1 MIDTAGRVGRVGGTM
16 KTVLAI
22 FILALTGIFCLLSSP
37 CSAYCVYNHTNANF
51 DVCGES
57 CNKCFRKNIKSG
69 HHACCPGGH
78 KGCGGHTYITFH
90 PYEGRYESNYGWY
103 APVQVTNHG
112 WVSFFGKCKGSMMLE
127 VDVANPDYCKDVT
140 VKVHNNDG
148 DVIYHGGLYRANTTW
163 YGDIKCK
170 DD

>member
-1 MIDTAGRVGRVGGTM
+1 MQSQCKVI
-16 KTVLAI
+16 VLSLAVFFSAI
-22 FILALTGIFCLLSSP
+22 CLFPSP
-37 CSAYCVYNHTNANF
+37 GSAYCVYNHTNANF

-69 HHACCPGGH
+69 DHACCPGGH

-90 PYEGRYESNYGWY
+90 PYEGSDESGYGWY

-112 WVSFFGKCKGSMMLE
+112 WVSFFGECKGSMWLDPNKHE
-127 VDVANPDYCKDVT
+127 VANPDYCKDVT

-163 YGDIKCK
+163 YGGVKCH